1 MWQLGQPVSHCARL
15 RQDCASFRSAGLGPW
30 SGAPGGCSQSAV
42 RSPCL
47 SAAPEEGGTTMGL
60 GAEPCPHTVSQ
71 PPFSE
76 LGLAPAS
83 LLLELQ
89 PLPKHQLWEA

>member
-1 MWQLGQPVSHCARL
+1 
-15 RQDCASFRSAGLGPW
+15 
-30 SGAPGGCSQSAV
+30 
-42 RSPCL
+42 
-47 SAAPEEGGTTMGL
+47 MGL
-60 GAEPCPHTVSQ
+60 GAEPCPHPVSQ